1 MLEGYR
7 HVCTLIVKGHRLSGG
22 GKLLRSLK
30 RVKALM
36 QLLVLK
42 QNFSVEQKHV
52 FQSEY
57 HIKLIEQMVI
67 QIPSKL
73 YIKII

>member
-1 MLEGYR
+1 
-7 HVCTLIVKGHRLSGG
+7 
-22 GKLLRSLK
+22 
-30 RVKALM
+30 M
-36 QLLVLK
+36 QLLVFK

-73 YIKII
+73 YIKIIWLVHFIISTSDTSTWISVEILTYQWKKVEDY